1 MDQMVRGNERND
13 DDRELLLLSQSV
25 MTEGLVHE
33 RPYSG
38 SFLLGSTC

>member
-13 DDRELLLLSQSV
+13 DRELLLLFQSV
-25 MTEGLVHE
+25 TTEWDVRE
-33 RPYSG
+33 CPYSG